1 MVDDSFALAVALAH
15 LRNAATAFVTEADP
29 TGESLFLAAECR
41 DLEAWF
47 VELGVAPAV
56 LESAVDPVDALD
68 AASAALAG
76 GAAFV
81 PLGLWAGLQSLRA
94 RTGR

>member
-1 MVDDSFALAVALAH
+1 MVDGLPALAVAFGH
-15 LRNAATAFVTEADP
+15 LRNAATAFLAGDDP
-29 TGESLFLAAECR
+29 TGESRFLAAECR
-41 DLEAWF
+41 DLEAWV

-56 LESAVDPVDALD
+56 LEPAVAPVDALD

-81 PLGLWAGLQSLRA
+81 PLGLWAGLQALRA
-94 RTGR
+94 KASR

>member
-1 MVDDSFALAVALAH
+1 MVDGSFALALALGH
-15 LRNAATAFVTEADP
+15 LRNAATAFLSADDP

-47 VELGVAPAV
+47 VELGVAPAL
-56 LESAVDPVDALD
+56 LEPAGDPLEALD

-76 GAAFV
+76 GGSFV
-81 PLGLWAGLQSLRA
+81 PLGLWAGLQALRA
-94 RTGR
+94 GASR

>member
-1 MVDDSFALAVALAH
+1 MVDGSFALAVALGH
-15 LRNAATAFVTEADP
+15 LRDAATAFLSADDP

-47 VELGVAPAV
+47 VELGVTPAR
-56 LESAVDPVDALD
+56 LEPAADAAASLD
-68 AASAALAG
+68 AASAALAAG
-76 GAAFV
+76 QSFV

-94 RTGR
+94 RSAR

>member
-1 MVDDSFALAVALAH
+1 MIDGSLALAVSLGH
-15 LRNAATAFVTEADP
+15 LRNAATAFLSADDH

-47 VELGVAPAV
+47 AELGVAPAV
-56 LESAVDPVDALD
+56 LEPTADPVDALD

-76 GAAFV
+76 GEAFV
-81 PLGLWAGLQSLRA
+81 PLGLWAGLQALRA
-94 RTGR
+94 KASR